1 MSGDDDFS
9 RIIDAARPTWRTSAG
24 FVVDTLRR
32 AIVSGAIPGGQ
43 AIRQE
48 DLAARFGVSRMP
60 VREALRRLEAEGLVD
75 FVPHKGAVAASLS
88 AEDAEEIAAMRV
100 AAETLALRRSLPRL
114 AAADL
119 DRAAAVLDEMEA
131 ETDIA
136 RFGELNRRFH
146 LTLYGAAPGK
156 RLLQHVQSL
165 HDAAD
170 RYLRVAVTG
179 LDYESRSA
187 EEHRALLAA
196 CRASDADRASALLA
210 AHIESAGRSLG
221 ALLRARTRAAETVID
236 RPGGRTA

>member
-1 MSGDDDFS
+1 MTSDDQLG
-9 RIIDAARPTWRTSAG
+9 RIIDAARPAWRTSAG

-75 FVPHKGAVAASLS
+75 FVPHKGAVVASLS

-114 AAADL
+114 TPEDL
-119 DRAAAVLDEMEA
+119 DRAAAVLEEMEA

-146 LTLYGAAPGK
+146 LTLYAASSGK

-170 RYLRVAVTG
+170 RYLRVAITG

-196 CRASDADRASALLA
+196 CRAGDAGRAQALLA
-210 AHIESAGRSLG
+210 THIESAGRSLG
-221 ALLRARTRAAETVID
+221 DLLRSQTETTETVID
-236 RPGGRTA
+236 SPGGRTA